1 MKIKKN
7 DKVIVIKGKDKGKT
21 GTVTLALP
29 KEGKVLISGININK
43 VHQRPRRSNEKGQI
57 VDKSMPIQV
66 SNVMLVDSKT
76 NKGTR
81 VGLKMVDGKK
91 VRFSKKSGNTI

>member
-1 MKIKKN
+1 
-7 DKVIVIKGKDKGKT
+7 
-21 GTVTLALP
+21 
-29 KEGKVLISGININK
+29 
-43 VHQRPRRSNEKGQI
+43 
-57 VDKSMPIQV
+57 
-66 SNVMLVDSKT
+66 MLVDSKT